1 MRTGQKTTVF
11 LNYATLIGRWCLG
24 LLFIQMGLNK
34 ALHPVDFLKL
44 VREYDMVSSP
54 LLLNSIAGALPW
66 FEVFCGSLLVL
77 GIAVR
82 GTAVLLIGM
91 LVPFTLV
98 VIRRALS
105 IAATKG
111 MAFCAVKFDCGCG
124 NGEVYIC
131 GKVLENSG
139 LILLSLWLLA
149 GYGQQLCLRYGP
161 FRKPEAFSQT
171 TPSPANTVVTTD

>member
-1 MRTGQKTTVF
+1 MHPGQKTTVF

-34 ALHPVDFLKL
+34 ALHPVEFLKL

-54 LLLNSIAGALPW
+54 LLLNSISGALPW
-66 FEVFCGSLLVL
+66 FVVFCGSLLVL
-77 GIAVR
+77 GVAVR

-111 MAFCAVKFDCGCG
+111 VAFCAVKFDCGCG

-149 GYGQQLCLRYGP
+149 GYGRQFCLRYSP
-161 FRKPEAFSQT
+161 FRKPEATSRI
-171 TPSPANTVVTTD
+171 TPSRASPVPAAD